1 MRRITILR
9 KAKHLYKKGNLSFMC
24 ICLKAALK
32 HEGFLYNNTCVK
44 DIFPEFNNKT
54 AIEKFNA
61 DALDGSWWN
70 DIDENNYIN
79 RMNYFN
85 YLIDFYKDDKTDI
98 KKEFK
103 QWLETK

>member
-9 KAKHLYKKGNLSFMC
+9 RAKNMYKSGHASFMC
-24 ICLKAALK
+24 VCLKLALNNV
-32 HEGFLYNNTCVK
+32 GFLFENDCLK

-54 AIEKFNA
+54 AREKFNA
-61 DALDGSWWN
+61 DALIGSWWN
-70 DIDENNYIN
+70 DIDENNYAN

-103 QWLETK
+103 QWLYK